1 MFDGRKLVIAT
12 MHQKEKAI
20 APLLEKELGVRC
32 FASENF
38 DTDMLGTFTG
48 EIERQDDV
56 LATLRNKCLMAMDL
70 NNCDLGVASEG
81 SFGMHPSIFFVPA
94 DDEFLI
100 FIDRK
105 NNLEI
110 IERELSTQTNFNG
123 AEIKTEEELVAFA
136 ESIKFPSHALI
147 LRKATGDTTEIIKG
161 INSRENLEKGFQ
173 YFMNTYGS
181 VYAET
186 DMRALY
192 NPTRMEVIGKAAEK
206 LVMKIQSLCPECS
219 TPGFGITAAT
229 KGLPCSSCGF
239 ATQSIIS
246 YTRECRKCG
255 FRKEEL
261 FPYNKT
267 TEDPMYCDFCNP

>member
-1 MFDGRKLVIAT
+1 MFENRKLVIAT
-12 MHQKEKAI
+12 KHEKEKVI
-20 APLLEKELGVRC
+20 APLFEKAFNVKS
-32 FASENF
+32 FAAKNF
-38 DTDMLGTFTG
+38 DTDLLGTFTG
-48 EIERQDDV
+48 EIERQADV
-56 LATLRNKCLMAMDL
+56 LATLRNKCLLAMDL

-81 SFGMHPSIFFVPA
+81 SFGMHPSVFFVPA

-110 IERELSTQTNFNG
+110 IEKELSTQTNFNG
-123 AEIKTEEELVAFA
+123 AEIKTEEELAEFA

-147 LRKATGDTTEIIKG
+147 LRKAAGDITEIIKG
-161 INSRENLEKGFQ
+161 INNRENLKNGFQ
-173 YFMNTYGS
+173 HFMNKYGS

-192 NPTRMEVIGKAAEK
+192 NPTRMEVIGKAAAK
-206 LVMKIQSLCPECS
+206 LVMKIQSLCPDCS

-239 ATQSIIS
+239 ATQSVLS
-246 YTRECRKCG
+246 YTRECTKCG
-255 FRKEEL
+255 FRREEL
-261 FPYNKT
+261 FPHSKT
-267 TEDPMYCDFCNP
+267 TEDPMYCDICNP